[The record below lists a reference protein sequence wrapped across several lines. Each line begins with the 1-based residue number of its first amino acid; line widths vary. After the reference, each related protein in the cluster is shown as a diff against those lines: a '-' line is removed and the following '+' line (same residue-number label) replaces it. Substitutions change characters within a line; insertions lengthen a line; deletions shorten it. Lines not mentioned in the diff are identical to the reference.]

1 MTSTLPMAGG
11 VVARTGDW
19 FLDLERDRVM
29 IMATMNDFLL
39 FNAAVDANG
48 TITAPFPM
56 GLQNNAVSITLV
68 IISGT
73 TATSGALQV
82 QFSNDGVSWSPVVSG
97 GTSFDGKTGPQMITA
112 SVLPTT
118 GVPRFARIVLKG
130 PATNVCIVNLTANP
144 YQA

>member
-1 MTSTLPMAGG
+1 MTPTLPMAGG

-68 IISGT
+68 MISGT
-73 TATSGALQV
+73 TAHVGRAAGAVQQRRRQLVTGRATAATSC
-82 QFSNDGVSWSPVVSG
+82 
-97 GTSFDGKTGPQMITA
+97 FDGKTGPHYDHWRVSCTDHER
-112 SVLPTT
+112 SPTR
-118 GVPRFARIVLKG
+118 PNRL
-130 PATNVCIVNLTANP
+130 
-144 YQA
+144 

>member
-29 IMATMNDFLL
+29 IMATMNDYLL
-39 FNAAVDANG
+39 FNAAVDVTG
-48 TITAPFPM
+48 TMTAPFPM
-56 GLQNNAVSITLV
+56 GLQNNAIAITLV